1 MAYQAQMRN
10 GSSNGASELG
20 ENFSGFAH
28 DVTSLVEL
36 QVRLLAVDLRDA
48 KSRSGPAIGFLLAGL
63 VLLLGCI
70 PVLLFAG
77 AHVLI
82 EFAGWPASGAY
93 AVAALAGLV
102 VGGGLGYAG
111 WKKLM
116 AAAGTLSRSKE
127 ELTETLQWLKR
138 ALKPHGRVDPRAEYG
153 YPYSRSRF
161 E

>member
-1 MAYQAQMRN
+1 MADQTQVDNRA
-10 GSSNGASELG
+10 NGAADFG
-20 ENFSGFAH
+20 ENVSGFAH

-48 KSRSGPAIGFLLAGL
+48 KRRSGPAIGLVLGGV
-63 VLLLGCI
+63 VLLLGCV
-70 PVLLFAG
+70 PVLLFAA

-93 AVAALAGLV
+93 AAAAVTGLV
-102 VGGGLGYAG
+102 VGGALGYAG

-116 AAAGTLSRSKE
+116 TAAGTLARSRE

-138 ALKPHGRVDPRAEYG
+138 ALKPNGTAGPQQARG
-153 YPYSRSRF
+153 YPSSRSRF
-161 E
+161 N